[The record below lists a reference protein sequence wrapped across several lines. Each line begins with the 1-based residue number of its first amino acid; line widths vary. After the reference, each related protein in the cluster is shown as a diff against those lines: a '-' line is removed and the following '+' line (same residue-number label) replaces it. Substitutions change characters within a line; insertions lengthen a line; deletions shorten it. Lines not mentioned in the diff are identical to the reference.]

1 MYLCF
6 LHLYCHLNILETP
19 EKMTQLSMETTPKS
33 NMLCGLIIMYMFT
46 ENWRDMGDRSV
57 QPYGVETI

>member
-1 MYLCF
+1 
-6 LHLYCHLNILETP
+6 
-19 EKMTQLSMETTPKS
+19 MTQLSMETTPKS

-57 QPYGVETI
+57 QPYRVETI